1 MNLPTR
7 FGMKYIGKDGKEH
20 VPIMIHRT
28 LLGSMERFVGTLIE
42 QYAGAF
48 PLWLA
53 PMQVV
58 IIPISEKNIEY
69 ANLIKAS
76 LLNKNIR
83 VVVDENNETLG
94 KKIRTSEMQKVPYI
108 VVVGQKEEE
117 HKIISVRERK
127 VGDIGN
133 FSVNDF
139 IVRLESEINDKIIKD
154 N

>member
-7 FGMKYIGKDGKEH
+7 FGMKYIGSDGKEH
-20 VPIMIHRT
+20 TPIMIHRT

-53 PMQVV
+53 PTQVV

-69 ANLIKAS
+69 ARNIKNT

-83 VVVDENNETLG
+83 VEINEDNDTLG
-94 KKIRTSEMQKVPYI
+94 KKIREAELQKIPYVI
-108 VVVGQKEEE
+108 VVGQKEEE
-117 HKIISVRERK
+117 HQIISVRERK
-127 VGDIGN
+127 LGDIGN
-133 FSVNDF
+133 FSINDF
-139 IVRLESEINDKIIKD
+139 VARLETEINNKIIKE
-154 N
+154 